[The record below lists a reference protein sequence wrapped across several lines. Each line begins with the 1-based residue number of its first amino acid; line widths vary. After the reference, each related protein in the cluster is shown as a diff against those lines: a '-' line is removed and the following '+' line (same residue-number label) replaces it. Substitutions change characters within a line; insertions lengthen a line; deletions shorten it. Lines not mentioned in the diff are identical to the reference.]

1 MDEIKKEIK
10 DLNILKNNLQ
20 SQIVMYENKQK
31 ELRCKLY
38 RMCKHKFVKAD
49 CIYGELYCVNC
60 NLPPRYC
67 KTE

>member
-1 MDEIKKEIK
+1 MC
-10 DLNILKNNLQ
+10 
-20 SQIVMYENKQK
+20 ENKQQ

-38 RMCKHKFVKAD
+38 RMCKHKFVKTD
-49 CIYGELYCVNC
+49 CIYGELYCINC